1 MTTTTTTTT
10 RRTKTAT
17 TAAAAGRG
25 RSISFLKKVPIIQGR
40 FFFPLVVSSLLLSL
54 LLLHV
59 QVVYGFNDELCS
71 NDFEKYVLCHAIN
84 DDIEPHGI
92 SMKLQNKDLTY
103 CPHKCQ
109 ICKPID
115 LEDDDDD
122 QIIDQQTMKTFY
134 EHVHCGLD
142 YNTIPNIW
150 NSNTNSNNSN
160 DSMNQM
166 YERIITDPNLISR
179 YRPTILSH
187 PKSYVPDNKNVD
199 DGVIE
204 VNIDESNVGIG
215 PWLIQLEDFFSEEE
229 CDEMIRQTKI
239 AINTDPNG
247 DGSGYAFLAGGDYDN
262 DGYDD
267 DGYDDGYDDDG
278 DNNEN
283 ENDIAAGVCES
294 TQAWCDPDQCM
305 KEPKLQNAW
314 MKIEQLV
321 DLPFQTHTEPV
332 HFIQYVP
339 GQKYG
344 SHTDSIPEEFY
355 SMTGPRLFTILFYLN
370 DIEEHNGGET
380 CFSQIIKKKNIVN
393 KNDSNNDNTMNN
405 NNNNETNDDDIICV
419 QPKKGRALIWPN
431 VRMNNDDDDEITTI
445 LSPDN
450 DDNTSKNSNK
460 VVDNRIEIPENRTWH
475 EANSIKYGY
484 KYAGTVWYHLRNF
497 TYAEQID
504 CTDIYTDTT
513 NDDGSSSRPYYL
525 DGYDG
530 YNDYHPITGE
540 WLWKY
545 GDDGDDDDG
554 NNNNYNNDDDEFY
567 DDEEDEFY
575 DDNEFYED
583 EEDVFY
589 DDDNDEDENFDND
602 EDEFYDV
609 EDNVNDQYDE
619 DDEYLLTDDEDD
631 KDYNDHRSPLAD
643 DDDYNDSDQEQG

>member
-1 MTTTTTTTT
+1 
-10 RRTKTAT
+10 
-17 TAAAAGRG
+17 
-25 RSISFLKKVPIIQGR
+25 
-40 FFFPLVVSSLLLSL
+40 
-54 LLLHV
+54 
-59 QVVYGFNDELCS
+59 
-71 NDFEKYVLCHAIN
+71 
-84 DDIEPHGI
+84 
-92 SMKLQNKDLTY
+92 
-103 CPHKCQ
+103 
-109 ICKPID
+109 
-115 LEDDDDD
+115 
-122 QIIDQQTMKTFY
+122 
-134 EHVHCGLD
+134 
-142 YNTIPNIW
+142 
-150 NSNTNSNNSN
+150 
-160 DSMNQM
+160 M

-262 DGYDD
+262 
-267 DGYDDGYDDDG
+267 
-278 DNNEN
+278 N
-283 ENDIAAGVCES
+283 AGVCES

-370 DIEEHNGGET
+370 DIEDDNGGET
-380 CFSQIIKKKNIVN
+380 CFSQIMKKKNIVN
-393 KNDSNNDNTMNN
+393 DNNSYNDNTNVTNN
-405 NNNNETNDDDIICV
+405 DDRNNNENNDDIICV
-419 QPKKGRALIWPN
+419 QPKKG
-431 VRMNNDDDDEITTI
+431 
-445 LSPDN
+445 
-450 DDNTSKNSNK
+450 
-460 VVDNRIEIPENRTWH
+460 H
-475 EANSIKYGY
+475 
-484 KYAGTVWYHLRNF
+484 
-497 TYAEQID
+497 
-504 CTDIYTDTT
+504 TT

-545 GDDGDDDDG
+545 GEDDDGDDE
-554 NNNNYNNDDDEFY
+554 NNNNNNNDDEFY
-567 DDEEDEFY
+567 DEDDEF
-575 DDNEFYED
+575 DDGNEFYED
-583 EEDVFY
+583 EEDEFY
-589 DDDNDEDENFDND
+589 DDDNDEDEHFDND

-631 KDYNDHRSPLAD
+631 KDYNNHRSPLAD
-643 DDDYNDSDQEQG
+643 DDDYNDSYQEQG

>member
-40 FFFPLVVSSLLLSL
+40 CFYFLPVVSLLLLSL
-54 LLLHV
+54 LLHVHV

-84 DDIEPHGI
+84 DTIEPHGR

-115 LEDDDDD
+115 YLEDDDD
-122 QIIDQQTMKTFY
+122 QIDQQTLKTFY

-150 NSNTNSNNSN
+150 NTNSNNSN

-187 PKSYVPDNKNVD
+187 PKSYVPDKNVD
-199 DGVIE
+199 VDGVKE
-204 VNIDESNVGIG
+204 VNIDESGNVGIG
-215 PWLIQLEDFFSEEE
+215 PWLLQLEDFFTEEE

-247 DGSGYAFLAGGDYDN
+247 D
-262 DGYDD
+262 
-267 DGYDDGYDDDG
+267 
-278 DNNEN
+278 
-283 ENDIAAGVCES
+283 
-294 TQAWCDPDQCM
+294 
-305 KEPKLQNAW
+305 EPKLQNAW
-314 MKIEQLV
+314 MKIEHLV

-370 DIEEHNGGET
+370 DINEDNGGET
-380 CFSQIIKKKNIVN
+380 CFSQIIKKKNII
-393 KNDSNNDNTMNN
+393 DNN
-405 NNNNETNDDDIICV
+405 NNSNDDNNSNETNDDIICV

-431 VRMNNDDDDEITTI
+431 VRMNNNDDDDEITTTI

-450 DDNTSKNSNK
+450 DDDSSTSTKNKNNK
-460 VVDNRIEIPENRTWH
+460 VDNRIEIPENRTWH
-475 EANSIKYGY
+475 EANPIKEGY

-497 TYAEQID
+497 TYAEQMD

-545 GDDGDDDDG
+545 
-554 NNNNYNNDDDEFY
+554 
-567 DDEEDEFY
+567 
-575 DDNEFYED
+575 
-583 EEDVFY
+583 
-589 DDDNDEDENFDND
+589 
-602 EDEFYDV
+602 
-609 EDNVNDQYDE
+609 DNVNDQYEE